1 MPFLWTAIYQAIF
14 RGSFFSYPSIN
25 PALRIYMHARIP
37 FVASRFVVTGHRY
50 RHRHRGSALIFA
62 EEESLFMPRTTHPM
76 SAMNDPFVASRRTL
90 APATQIFGFR
100 HSVSHPLPGGRR
112 FPFPLLCYLT
122 SIFNKKRLSSVFIF
136 ISDLPLSLI
145 SYLRVSIAAILPS
158 RTISDTICFLLQPPA
173 CCCFDSPYPLLLTN
187 PYLLTHSSCAWER
200 WSCI

>member
-37 FVASRFVVTGHRY
+37 FFASRFVVTGHRY

-100 HSVSHPLPGGRR
+100 HS
-112 FPFPLLCYLT
+112 
-122 SIFNKKRLSSVFIF
+122 KRLSSVFIF

-145 SYLRVSIAAILPS
+145 SYLRLVVVLIPPTHYYLPIL
-158 RTISDTICFLLQPPA
+158 T
-173 CCCFDSPYPLLLTN
+173 
-187 PYLLTHSSCAWER
+187 YLLTHRALGR
-200 WSCI
+200 DGLV